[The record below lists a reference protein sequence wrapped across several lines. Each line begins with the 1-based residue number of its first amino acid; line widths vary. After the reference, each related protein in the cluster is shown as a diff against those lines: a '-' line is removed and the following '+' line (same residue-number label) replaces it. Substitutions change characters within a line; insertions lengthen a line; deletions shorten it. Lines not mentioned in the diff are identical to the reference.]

1 MGEPRSNSGAILGG
15 IPQNQFGED
24 LPNINPT
31 DPRAQA
37 IFDAQWQAEQ
47 LAGRKMQ
54 EEAIAREK
62 MAAMQKQQPALQSLL
77 SGMTELPQHLQQL
90 LQQGAVEGGRAMMVP
105 DTRSVHDLK
114 PEEYSPYF
122 QRMEGQLGLQ
132 LDQDIHN
139 NDQLMKRYEEG
150 NRRHEELKKKMIE
163 EDQQRLLQK
172 YGGR

>member
-1 MGEPRSNSGAILGG
+1 MNEPRSNSGAIIGG

-37 IFDAQWQAEQ
+37 IFDAQWQADQ

-54 EEAIAREK
+54 KEAIAREQ

-90 LQQGAVEGGRAMMVP
+90 LQQGFVEGGRAMMVP
-105 DTRSVHDLK
+105 DNRSVHDLK
-114 PEEYSPYF
+114 AEEYGPYF
-122 QRMEGQLGLQ
+122 QRQLGQAGLR
-132 LDQDIHN
+132 LDQEKYKNESRRKEHERW
-139 NDQLMKRYEEG
+139 MEEAKRFRAEVDDEE
-150 NRRHEELKKKMIE
+150 
-163 EDQQRLLQK
+163 QRIFFGK
-172 YGGR
+172 